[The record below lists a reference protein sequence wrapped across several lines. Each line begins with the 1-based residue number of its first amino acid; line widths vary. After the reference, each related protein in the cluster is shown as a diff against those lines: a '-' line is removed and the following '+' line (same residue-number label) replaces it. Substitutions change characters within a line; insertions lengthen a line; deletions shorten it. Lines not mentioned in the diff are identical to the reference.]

1 MGIDPYNEIGNRL
14 RIRRKFSCRCNI
26 SRRADKASAPASKQ
40 ECAYGFAANFHRSI
54 ERLVSILKKWQK
66 SLILVLA
73 FAVAILGSAIVTMQL
88 TRREQTPVEAK
99 TAEIG
104 AYLDRF
110 FIDDYDEEKLADA
123 AASAMVEATGD
134 RWSYYLTAEEK
145 SSYDEQM
152 RNAYVGIGVT
162 ITAQEE
168 LGGMRIEAVTADGP
182 AEEAGLLTGDI
193 ITEVE
198 GEKTLD
204 LGMTGTRTKVRG
216 EAGTFVT
223 LTILRGEESF
233 PVSVERRSIQT
244 PVATYEMLDGQIGY
258 IKIANFDTRCAEETN
273 AAMDELIAQDAK
285 ALIFDVRNNGGG
297 YKNEL
302 VKVLDKILPEGI
314 LFQSEDYQGSK
325 QIDRSDADCIDL
337 PMAVLVNQ
345 DSYSAA
351 EFFAAAI
358 QEYDWGTVVGTK
370 TVGKGNFQTAF
381 TLSDG
386 SMLNLSI
393 GKYYTPQGRSLT
405 DTGVIPDIEI
415 TLSDEDDA
423 KLYYGQLE
431 KADDAQLQAAIRE
444 ITQKLS

>member
-1 MGIDPYNEIGNRL
+1 M
-14 RIRRKFSCRCNI
+14 
-26 SRRADKASAPASKQ
+26 
-40 ECAYGFAANFHRSI
+40 
-54 ERLVSILKKWQK
+54 SILKKWQK

-88 TRREQTPVEAK
+88 TRREQTPAEAK

-152 RNAYVGIGVT
+152 QNAYVGIGVT

-168 LGGMRIEAVTADGP
+168 LGGMRIEAVTAGGP

-216 EAGTFVT
+216 EEGSFVT

-325 QIDRSDADCIDL
+325 QIDRSDAACIDL

-405 DTGVIPDIEI
+405 DTGITPDVEI
-415 TLSDEDDA
+415 ALSDEDGA

>member
-1 MGIDPYNEIGNRL
+1 M
-14 RIRRKFSCRCNI
+14 
-26 SRRADKASAPASKQ
+26 
-40 ECAYGFAANFHRSI
+40 
-54 ERLVSILKKWQK
+54 SILKKWQK

-216 EAGTFVT
+216 EEGTFVT

-393 GKYYTPQGRSLT
+393 GKYFTPNGRSLT
-405 DTGVIPDIEI
+405 DIGVTPDEPVE
-415 TLSDEDDA
+415 LSDEDAA
-423 KLYYGQLE
+423 KLLYGQLAH
-431 KADDAQLQAAIRE
+431 ADDAQLQAAIRA
-444 ITQKLS
+444 IRQKIS

>member
-1 MGIDPYNEIGNRL
+1 M
-14 RIRRKFSCRCNI
+14 
-26 SRRADKASAPASKQ
+26 
-40 ECAYGFAANFHRSI
+40 
-54 ERLVSILKKWQK
+54 SILKKWQK

-88 TRREQTPVEAK
+88 TYREQTPAEAK

-168 LGGMRIEAVTADGP
+168 LGGMRIEAVTAGGP

-223 LTILRGEESF
+223 LTILRREESF
-233 PVSVERRSIQT
+233 PVSVGRRSIQT

-273 AAMDELIAQDAK
+273 AAMDELIAQGAK

-405 DTGVIPDIEI
+405 DTGITPDVEI
-415 TLSDEDDA
+415 ALSDEDDA

>member
-1 MGIDPYNEIGNRL
+1 M
-14 RIRRKFSCRCNI
+14 
-26 SRRADKASAPASKQ
+26 
-40 ECAYGFAANFHRSI
+40 
-54 ERLVSILKKWQK
+54 SILKKWQK

-88 TRREQTPVEAK
+88 TRREQTPAEAK

-152 RNAYVGIGVT
+152 QNAYVGIGVT

-405 DTGVIPDIEI
+405 DTGITPDVEI
-415 TLSDEDDA
+415 ALSDEDGA

>member
-1 MGIDPYNEIGNRL
+1 M
-14 RIRRKFSCRCNI
+14 
-26 SRRADKASAPASKQ
+26 
-40 ECAYGFAANFHRSI
+40 
-54 ERLVSILKKWQK
+54 SILKKWQK

-88 TRREQTPVEAK
+88 TYREQTPAEAK

-152 RNAYVGIGVT
+152 QNAYVGIGVT
-162 ITAQEE
+162 ITAQKE

-216 EAGTFVT
+216 EEGTFVT

-285 ALIFDVRNNGGG
+285 ALIFDMRNNGGG

-405 DTGVIPDIEI
+405 DTGITPDVEI
-415 TLSDEDDA
+415 ALSDEDGA

>member
-1 MGIDPYNEIGNRL
+1 M
-14 RIRRKFSCRCNI
+14 
-26 SRRADKASAPASKQ
+26 
-40 ECAYGFAANFHRSI
+40 
-54 ERLVSILKKWQK
+54 SILKKWQK

-152 RNAYVGIGVT
+152 QNAYVGIGVT

-168 LGGMRIEAVTADGP
+168 LGGMRIEAVTAGGP
-182 AEEAGLLTGDI
+182 AEKAGLLTGDI

-216 EAGTFVT
+216 EEGTFVT

-405 DTGVIPDIEI
+405 DTGITPDVEI
-415 TLSDEDDA
+415 ALSDEDGA

>member
-1 MGIDPYNEIGNRL
+1 M
-14 RIRRKFSCRCNI
+14 
-26 SRRADKASAPASKQ
+26 
-40 ECAYGFAANFHRSI
+40 
-54 ERLVSILKKWQK
+54 SILKKWQK

-216 EAGTFVT
+216 EEGTFVT

-405 DTGVIPDIEI
+405 DTGITPDVEI
-415 TLSDEDDA
+415 ALSDKDGA

>member
-1 MGIDPYNEIGNRL
+1 M
-14 RIRRKFSCRCNI
+14 
-26 SRRADKASAPASKQ
+26 
-40 ECAYGFAANFHRSI
+40 
-54 ERLVSILKKWQK
+54 SILKKWQK

-88 TRREQTPVEAK
+88 TYREQTPAEAK
-99 TAEIG
+99 TAEIS

-152 RNAYVGIGVT
+152 QNAYVGIGVT

-182 AEEAGLLTGDI
+182 AAEAGLLTGDI

-204 LGMTGTRTKVRG
+204 LGMTGTRIKVRG

-297 YKNEL
+297 YKNEM

-405 DTGVIPDIEI
+405 DTGITPDVEI
-415 TLSDEDDA
+415 ALSDEDDA

>member
-1 MGIDPYNEIGNRL
+1 
-14 RIRRKFSCRCNI
+14 
-26 SRRADKASAPASKQ
+26 
-40 ECAYGFAANFHRSI
+40 
-54 ERLVSILKKWQK
+54 
-66 SLILVLA
+66 
-73 FAVAILGSAIVTMQL
+73 
-88 TRREQTPVEAK
+88 
-99 TAEIG
+99 
-104 AYLDRF
+104 
-110 FIDDYDEEKLADA
+110 
-123 AASAMVEATGD
+123 MVEATGD

-152 RNAYVGIGVT
+152 QNAYVGIGVT

-168 LGGMRIEAVTADGP
+168 LGGMRIEAVTAGGP

-216 EAGTFVT
+216 EEGTFVT
-223 LTILRGEESF
+223 LTILRGEECF

-302 VKVLDKILPEGI
+302 VKVLDKMLPEGI

-358 QEYDWGTVVGTK
+358 QEYNWGTVVGMK

-405 DTGVIPDIEI
+405 DTGITPDVEI
-415 TLSDEDDA
+415 ALSDEDGA

>member
-1 MGIDPYNEIGNRL
+1 M
-14 RIRRKFSCRCNI
+14 
-26 SRRADKASAPASKQ
+26 
-40 ECAYGFAANFHRSI
+40 
-54 ERLVSILKKWQK
+54 KKWQK

-99 TAEIG
+99 TAEIS

-152 RNAYVGIGVT
+152 QNAYVGIGVT

-204 LGMTGTRTKVRG
+204 LGMTGTRAKVRG
-216 EAGTFVT
+216 EEGTFVT

-405 DTGVIPDIEI
+405 DTGITPDVEI
-415 TLSDEDDA
+415 ALSDEDGA

>member
-1 MGIDPYNEIGNRL
+1 M
-14 RIRRKFSCRCNI
+14 
-26 SRRADKASAPASKQ
+26 
-40 ECAYGFAANFHRSI
+40 
-54 ERLVSILKKWQK
+54 KKWQK
-66 SLILVLA
+66 IVLLALA
-73 FAVAILGSAIVTMQL
+73 FAVAILGSSIVTIQL
-88 TRREQTPVEAK
+88 TQREQTPVEAK

-110 FIDDYDEEKLADA
+110 FIDDYDEDALADA
-123 AASAMVEATGD
+123 AASAMVAATGD

-152 RNAYVGIGVT
+152 QNAYVGIGVT

-168 LGGMRIEAVTADGP
+168 LGGMRIEAVTAGGP
-182 AEEAGLLTGDI
+182 AEEAGILVGDI

-198 GEKTLD
+198 GEKTLE
-204 LGMTGTRTKVRG
+204 LGMAGTRAKVRG
-216 EAGTFVT
+216 EEGTSVT
-223 LTILRGEESF
+223 LTVLRGEARF
-233 PVSVERRSIQT
+233 PVTVERRSIQT

-258 IKIANFDTRCAEETN
+258 IRIANFDSRCAEETN
-273 AAMDELIAQDAK
+273 AAMDELIAQGAK
-285 ALIFDVRNNGGG
+285 ALIFDVRYNGGG
-297 YKNEL
+297 YKDEL

-314 LFQSEDYQGSK
+314 LFQSEDYKGTK
-325 QIDRSDADCIDL
+325 QTDRSDESSIEL

-358 QEYDWGTVVGTK
+358 QEYDWGTIVGTK

-405 DTGVIPDIEI
+405 GTGVTPDIELA
-415 TLSDEDDA
+415 LSDENEA
-423 KLYYGQLE
+423 KLSYGRLE

-444 ITQKLS
+444 ISQKLS

>member
-1 MGIDPYNEIGNRL
+1 M
-14 RIRRKFSCRCNI
+14 
-26 SRRADKASAPASKQ
+26 
-40 ECAYGFAANFHRSI
+40 
-54 ERLVSILKKWQK
+54 SILKKWQK

-134 RWSYYLTAEEK
+134 RWSYYLTAEDK

-405 DTGVIPDIEI
+405 DTGITPDVEI
-415 TLSDEDDA
+415 ALSDEDGA

>member
-1 MGIDPYNEIGNRL
+1 M
-14 RIRRKFSCRCNI
+14 
-26 SRRADKASAPASKQ
+26 
-40 ECAYGFAANFHRSI
+40 
-54 ERLVSILKKWQK
+54 SILKKWQK

-73 FAVAILGSAIVTMQL
+73 FAVAILGSDIVTMQL
-88 TRREQTPVEAK
+88 TRREQTPAEAK

-405 DTGVIPDIEI
+405 DTGITPDVEI
-415 TLSDEDDA
+415 ALSDEDGA

>member
-1 MGIDPYNEIGNRL
+1 MP
-14 RIRRKFSCRCNI
+14 
-26 SRRADKASAPASKQ
+26 
-40 ECAYGFAANFHRSI
+40 
-54 ERLVSILKKWQK
+54 ILKKWQK

-88 TRREQTPVEAK
+88 TRREQTPAEAK
-99 TAEIG
+99 TAEIS

-152 RNAYVGIGVT
+152 QNAYVGIGVT

-216 EAGTFVT
+216 EEGSFVT

-233 PVSVERRSIQT
+233 LVSVERRSIQT

-405 DTGVIPDIEI
+405 DTGITPDVEI
-415 TLSDEDDA
+415 ALSDEDDA

>member
-1 MGIDPYNEIGNRL
+1 MP
-14 RIRRKFSCRCNI
+14 
-26 SRRADKASAPASKQ
+26 
-40 ECAYGFAANFHRSI
+40 
-54 ERLVSILKKWQK
+54 ILKKWQK

-88 TRREQTPVEAK
+88 TYREQTPAEAK

-152 RNAYVGIGVT
+152 QNAYVGIGVT

-168 LGGMRIEAVTADGP
+168 LGGMRIEAVTAGGP

-233 PVSVERRSIQT
+233 PVSVGRRSIQT

-325 QIDRSDADCIDL
+325 QIDRSEADCIDL

-405 DTGVIPDIEI
+405 DTGITPDVEI
-415 TLSDEDDA
+415 ALSDEDGA

>member
-1 MGIDPYNEIGNRL
+1 M
-14 RIRRKFSCRCNI
+14 
-26 SRRADKASAPASKQ
+26 
-40 ECAYGFAANFHRSI
+40 
-54 ERLVSILKKWQK
+54 SILKKWQK

-88 TRREQTPVEAK
+88 TRREQTPAEAK

-152 RNAYVGIGVT
+152 QNAYVGIGVT

-216 EAGTFVT
+216 EEGTFVT

-405 DTGVIPDIEI
+405 DTGITPDVEI
-415 TLSDEDDA
+415 ALSDKDGA

>member
-1 MGIDPYNEIGNRL
+1 M
-14 RIRRKFSCRCNI
+14 
-26 SRRADKASAPASKQ
+26 
-40 ECAYGFAANFHRSI
+40 
-54 ERLVSILKKWQK
+54 SILKKWQK

-88 TRREQTPVEAK
+88 TYREQTPAEAK

-152 RNAYVGIGVT
+152 QNAYVGIGVT
-162 ITAQEE
+162 ITAQKE

-198 GEKTLD
+198 GEKTRD

-405 DTGVIPDIEI
+405 DTGITPDVEI
-415 TLSDEDDA
+415 ALSDEDGA

>member
-1 MGIDPYNEIGNRL
+1 M
-14 RIRRKFSCRCNI
+14 
-26 SRRADKASAPASKQ
+26 
-40 ECAYGFAANFHRSI
+40 
-54 ERLVSILKKWQK
+54 SILKKWQK

-88 TRREQTPVEAK
+88 TYREQTPAEAK

-152 RNAYVGIGVT
+152 QNAYVGIGVT

-168 LGGMRIEAVTADGP
+168 LGGMRIEAVTAGGP

-216 EAGTFVT
+216 EEGTFVT

-233 PVSVERRSIQT
+233 HISVERRSIQT
-244 PVATYEMLDGQIGY
+244 PVATYEMLNGQIGY
-258 IKIANFDTRCAEETN
+258 LKIANFDSRCAEETN
-273 AAMDELIAQDAK
+273 AAMDELIAQGAQ
-285 ALIFDVRNNGGG
+285 ALIFDVRYNGGG
-297 YKNEL
+297 YKDEL

-314 LFQSEDYQGSK
+314 LFQSKDYKGTK
-325 QIDRSDADCIDL
+325 QTDRSDAACIKL

-415 TLSDEDDA
+415 TLSDEDGA

>member
-1 MGIDPYNEIGNRL
+1 M
-14 RIRRKFSCRCNI
+14 
-26 SRRADKASAPASKQ
+26 
-40 ECAYGFAANFHRSI
+40 
-54 ERLVSILKKWQK
+54 SILKKWQK

-162 ITAQEE
+162 ITAQKE

-216 EAGTFVT
+216 EEGTFVT

-285 ALIFDVRNNGGG
+285 ALIFDVRNNAGG

-405 DTGVIPDIEI
+405 DTGITPDVEI
-415 TLSDEDDA
+415 ALSDEDGA

>member
-1 MGIDPYNEIGNRL
+1 M
-14 RIRRKFSCRCNI
+14 
-26 SRRADKASAPASKQ
+26 
-40 ECAYGFAANFHRSI
+40 
-54 ERLVSILKKWQK
+54 KKWQK

-88 TRREQTPVEAK
+88 TYREQTPAEAK

-152 RNAYVGIGVT
+152 QNAYVGIGVT

-168 LGGMRIEAVTADGP
+168 LGGMRIEAVTAGGP

-204 LGMTGTRTKVRG
+204 LGMTGTRAKVRG
-216 EAGTFVT
+216 EEGTFVT

-405 DTGVIPDIEI
+405 DTGITPDVEI
-415 TLSDEDDA
+415 ALSDEDGA

>member
-1 MGIDPYNEIGNRL
+1 M
-14 RIRRKFSCRCNI
+14 
-26 SRRADKASAPASKQ
+26 
-40 ECAYGFAANFHRSI
+40 
-54 ERLVSILKKWQK
+54 KKWQK
-66 SLILVLA
+66 IVLLALA
-73 FAVAILGSAIVTMQL
+73 FAVAILGSSIVTIQL
-88 TRREQTPVEAK
+88 TQREQTPVEAK

-110 FIDDYDEEKLADA
+110 FIDDYDEDALADA
-123 AASAMVEATGD
+123 AASAMVAATGD

-152 RNAYVGIGVT
+152 QNAYVGIGVT

-168 LGGMRIEAVTADGP
+168 LGGMRIEAVTAGGP
-182 AEEAGLLTGDI
+182 AEEAGILVGDI

-198 GEKTLD
+198 GEKTLE
-204 LGMTGTRTKVRG
+204 LGMAGTRAKVRG
-216 EAGTFVT
+216 EEGTSVT
-223 LTILRGEESF
+223 LTVLRGEARF
-233 PVSVERRSIQT
+233 PVTVERRSIQT

-258 IKIANFDTRCAEETN
+258 IKIANFDSRCAEETN
-273 AAMDELIAQDAK
+273 AAMDELIAQGAK
-285 ALIFDVRNNGGG
+285 ALIFDVRYNGGG
-297 YKNEL
+297 YKDEL

-314 LFQSEDYQGSK
+314 LFQSEDYKGTK
-325 QIDRSDADCIDL
+325 QTDRSDESSIEL

-358 QEYDWGTVVGTK
+358 QEYDWGTIVGTK

-405 DTGVIPDIEI
+405 DTGVTPDIELA
-415 TLSDEDDA
+415 LSDENEA
-423 KLYYGQLE
+423 KLSYGRLE

>member
-1 MGIDPYNEIGNRL
+1 M
-14 RIRRKFSCRCNI
+14 
-26 SRRADKASAPASKQ
+26 
-40 ECAYGFAANFHRSI
+40 
-54 ERLVSILKKWQK
+54 KKWQK

-88 TRREQTPVEAK
+88 TYREQTPAEAK

-152 RNAYVGIGVT
+152 QNAYVGIGVT

-168 LGGMRIEAVTADGP
+168 LGGMRIEAVTAGGP

-216 EAGTFVT
+216 EEGTFVT

-302 VKVLDKILPEGI
+302 VKALDKILPEGI

-405 DTGVIPDIEI
+405 DTGITPDVEI
-415 TLSDEDDA
+415 ALSDEDGA

>member
-26 SRRADKASAPASKQ
+26 SRRADKASAPTSKQ
-40 ECAYGFAANFHRSI
+40 ERAYGFAANFHRSI

-88 TRREQTPVEAK
+88 TYREQTPAEAK

-152 RNAYVGIGVT
+152 QNAYVGIGVT
-162 ITAQEE
+162 ITAQKE

-216 EAGTFVT
+216 EEGTFVT

>member
-1 MGIDPYNEIGNRL
+1 M
-14 RIRRKFSCRCNI
+14 
-26 SRRADKASAPASKQ
+26 
-40 ECAYGFAANFHRSI
+40 
-54 ERLVSILKKWQK
+54 SILKKWQK

-88 TRREQTPVEAK
+88 TYREQTPAEAK

-152 RNAYVGIGVT
+152 QNAYVGIGVT

-168 LGGMRIEAVTADGP
+168 LGGMRIEAVTAGGP

-204 LGMTGTRTKVRG
+204 LGMTGTRAKVRG
-216 EAGTFVT
+216 EEGTFVT

-405 DTGVIPDIEI
+405 DTGITPDVEI
-415 TLSDEDDA
+415 ALSDEDGA

>member
-1 MGIDPYNEIGNRL
+1 M
-14 RIRRKFSCRCNI
+14 
-26 SRRADKASAPASKQ
+26 
-40 ECAYGFAANFHRSI
+40 
-54 ERLVSILKKWQK
+54 SILKKWQK

-73 FAVAILGSAIVTMQL
+73 FAVAILGSAIVAMQL
-88 TRREQTPVEAK
+88 TYREQTPAEAK
-99 TAEIG
+99 TAEIS

-152 RNAYVGIGVT
+152 QNAYVGIGVT

-216 EAGTFVT
+216 EEGTFVT

-405 DTGVIPDIEI
+405 DTGITPDVEI
-415 TLSDEDDA
+415 ALSDEDGA

>member
-1 MGIDPYNEIGNRL
+1 M
-14 RIRRKFSCRCNI
+14 
-26 SRRADKASAPASKQ
+26 
-40 ECAYGFAANFHRSI
+40 
-54 ERLVSILKKWQK
+54 SILKKWQK

-88 TRREQTPVEAK
+88 TYREQTPAEAK

-152 RNAYVGIGVT
+152 QNAYVGIGVT

-168 LGGMRIEAVTADGP
+168 LGGMRSEAVTAGGP

-216 EAGTFVT
+216 EEGTFVT

-405 DTGVIPDIEI
+405 DTGITPDVEI
-415 TLSDEDDA
+415 ALSDEDGA

>member
-1 MGIDPYNEIGNRL
+1 MKKPV
-14 RIRRKFSCRCNI
+14 K
-26 SRRADKASAPASKQ
+26 
-40 ECAYGFAANFHRSI
+40 
-54 ERLVSILKKWQK
+54 IL
-66 SLILVLA
+66 LLVLLFL
-73 FAVAILGSAIVTMQL
+73 FAIGVTFFITYREAGALYRLEMSSGSSASL
-88 TRREQTPVEAK
+88 K
-99 TAEIG
+99 TAEISS
-104 AYLDRF
+104 YLERY
-110 FIDDYDEEKLADA
+110 FIDDYDEKELADA
-123 AASAMVEATGD
+123 AAEAMVEATGD

-152 RNAYVGIGVT
+152 QNAYVGIGVT

-168 LGGMRIEAVTADGP
+168 LGGMRIEAVTAGGP

-216 EAGTFVT
+216 EEGTFVT

-405 DTGVIPDIEI
+405 DTGITPDVEI
-415 TLSDEDDA
+415 ALSDEDGA

>member
-1 MGIDPYNEIGNRL
+1 M
-14 RIRRKFSCRCNI
+14 
-26 SRRADKASAPASKQ
+26 
-40 ECAYGFAANFHRSI
+40 
-54 ERLVSILKKWQK
+54 SILKKWQK

-99 TAEIG
+99 TAEIS

-152 RNAYVGIGVT
+152 QNAYVGIGVT

-216 EAGTFVT
+216 EEGSFVT

-233 PVSVERRSIQT
+233 LVSVERRSIQT

-405 DTGVIPDIEI
+405 DTGITPDVEI
-415 TLSDEDDA
+415 ALSDEDDA

>member
-1 MGIDPYNEIGNRL
+1 M
-14 RIRRKFSCRCNI
+14 
-26 SRRADKASAPASKQ
+26 
-40 ECAYGFAANFHRSI
+40 
-54 ERLVSILKKWQK
+54 SILKKWQK

-88 TRREQTPVEAK
+88 TYREQTPAEAK

-152 RNAYVGIGVT
+152 QNAYVGIGVT
-162 ITAQEE
+162 ITAQKE

-216 EAGTFVT
+216 EEGTFVT

-405 DTGVIPDIEI
+405 DTGITPDVEI
-415 TLSDEDDA
+415 ALSDKDGA

-431 KADDAQLQAAIRE
+431 KADDAQLQAAISE

>member
-1 MGIDPYNEIGNRL
+1 M
-14 RIRRKFSCRCNI
+14 
-26 SRRADKASAPASKQ
+26 
-40 ECAYGFAANFHRSI
+40 
-54 ERLVSILKKWQK
+54 SILKKWQK

-88 TRREQTPVEAK
+88 TYREQTPAEAK

-152 RNAYVGIGVT
+152 QNAYVGIGVT

-168 LGGMRIEAVTADGP
+168 LGGLRIEAVTAGGP

-216 EAGTFVT
+216 EEGTFVT

-405 DTGVIPDIEI
+405 DTGITPDVEI
-415 TLSDEDDA
+415 ALSDEDGA

>member
-1 MGIDPYNEIGNRL
+1 M
-14 RIRRKFSCRCNI
+14 
-26 SRRADKASAPASKQ
+26 
-40 ECAYGFAANFHRSI
+40 
-54 ERLVSILKKWQK
+54 SILKKWQK

-88 TRREQTPVEAK
+88 TYREQTPAEAK

-152 RNAYVGIGVT
+152 QNAYVGIGVT

-168 LGGMRIEAVTADGP
+168 LGGMRIEAVTAGGP

-302 VKVLDKILPEGI
+302 VKALDKILPEGI

-405 DTGVIPDIEI
+405 DTGITPDVEI
-415 TLSDEDDA
+415 ALSDEDDA

>member
-1 MGIDPYNEIGNRL
+1 M
-14 RIRRKFSCRCNI
+14 
-26 SRRADKASAPASKQ
+26 
-40 ECAYGFAANFHRSI
+40 
-54 ERLVSILKKWQK
+54 SILKKWQK

-99 TAEIG
+99 TAEIS

-152 RNAYVGIGVT
+152 QNAYVGIGVT

-168 LGGMRIEAVTADGP
+168 LGGMRIEAVTAGGP
-182 AEEAGLLTGDI
+182 AEKAGLLTGDI

-216 EAGTFVT
+216 EEGTFVT

-405 DTGVIPDIEI
+405 DTGITPDVEI
-415 TLSDEDDA
+415 ALSDKDGA